1 MATEFHW
8 HQPGDKRFKATV
20 EYMTSEESLVEAE
33 YLVKNLLLVREGG
46 NDDDDDDDDKQES
59 EDGVDELEDK
69 HALDTQ
75 AEIAWRKLS
84 TVFPNLEKEELI
96 HEHKSVDEI
105 LDTIRRRIGKIK
117 QIGTLETIETN
128 DEDEFGEQVS
138 VLVADKADEEARGG
152 LLWPLV
158 KAFRVGRRYPPSR
171 NHYHRSFPDRD
182 TNPVRSI

>member
-1 MATEFHW
+1 
-8 HQPGDKRFKATV
+8 
-20 EYMTSEESLVEAE
+20 
-33 YLVKNLLLVREGG
+33 VREGG

-138 VLVADKADEEARGG
+138 VLVADKADEEAEDYCGHWSKHSG
-152 LLWPLV
+152 LDADILQAGITIIDL
-158 KAFRVGRRYPPSR
+158 SR
-171 NHYHRSFPDRD
+171 TEIRILSE
-182 TNPVRSI
+182 V